1 MGTQSLGEPGTL
13 VAPQCGQRAT
23 VGENWAALGG
33 SVLWVPTGPQ
43 SWGPRRLAATEGG
56 EWMALSR
63 PESEEP
69 EPMG

>member
-1 MGTQSLGEPGTL
+1 MGEI
-13 VAPQCGQRAT
+13 
-23 VGENWAALGG
+23 WAALGE

-43 SWGPRRLAATEGG
+43 SRAPRRLAATEGG
-56 EWMALSR
+56 EWVALSR